1 MKVEF
6 PARKMPANRR
16 SRSLAPSPTIHYPW
30 TDPSEPARL
39 PPRLPLRWGSAL
51 ALGLGTTFCHPAARV
66 TLPTP
71 APALDACAPSGADSA
86 RVPDTLVIGVSGAVD
101 PVHAPIPYSDA
112 ERIVFRQLYET
123 LIRIDCAG
131 LARPGLADSWSASES
146 GRRWTFTLRDDAA
159 FSDGSTVTAADVIA
173 SWQARARAG
182 PPAFEVAA
190 EGARVL
196 GVRLREPASTV
207 PLVFADPGLAVTR
220 LVPDRDWPAGTGT
233 YTADTSAGRVIVT
246 PNRGGGLP
254 VLVLRSSGAGDA
266 RDLLDAGVDLLVT
279 DDPAVLSY
287 AAGRPG
293 TTTTPLPWDRTYV
306 LLGVAGVP
314 GVSDN
319 QRAGLA
325 RDAVRVAARPATA
338 ASQFWWFAFEA
349 CRDTPPPFAGSPPPR
364 SSRGSLAY
372 ADDDRTARDL
382 AERLVALGTVGLV
395 SARALGVPGAEF
407 AAALAAGGLS
417 HYVVSLP
424 RAALDPCA
432 EVRRLLGWAPWLAVA
447 GAGLEPLVDTRRHVI
462 VRRGAGAF
470 TVDWDGILR
479 VR

>member
-1 MKVEF
+1 M
-6 PARKMPANRR
+6 
-16 SRSLAPSPTIHYPW
+16 
-30 TDPSEPARL
+30 

-66 TLPTP
+66 TPPTP
-71 APALDACAPSGADSA
+71 ASAIDACAPSGADA
-86 RVPDTLVIGVSGAVD
+86 TRVPDTLVIGVSGTVD
-101 PVHAPIPYSDA
+101 PAHAPIPDSDA

-123 LIRIDCAG
+123 LIRLDCTG
-131 LARPGLADSWSASES
+131 QARPGLADSWIASES
-146 GRRWTFTLRDDAA
+146 GKRWTFTLRDGAA
-159 FSDGSTVTAADVIA
+159 FWDGHTVTAADVIA
-173 SWQARARAG
+173 SWQSRILAEPRA
-182 PPAFEVAA
+182 FDVAA
-190 EGARVL
+190 EGERVI
-196 GVRLREPASTV
+196 GVRLREPTSTV
-207 PLVFADPGLAVTR
+207 PLVFADPGLAVTKS
-220 LVPDRDWPAGTGT
+220 LTDQDWPAGTGT

-246 PNRGGGLP
+246 PLRGGHP
-254 VLVLRSSGAGDA
+254 VLELRSSGVGDA

-293 TTTTPLPWDRTYV
+293 ATATPLPWDRTYV
-306 LLGVAGVP
+306 VLGVAGVP
-314 GVSDN
+314 GISDT

-338 ASQFWWFAFEA
+338 ASQFWWFAFES
-349 CRDTPPPFAGSPPPR
+349 CRDNPAPTAGSPPAR

-372 ADDDRTARDL
+372 ADEDRPARDL
-382 AERLVALGTVGLV
+382 AERLVALGTVGMV
-395 SARALGVPGAEF
+395 SARAVGVPATDF
-407 AAALAAGGLS
+407 AAALAAGGSS

-432 EVRRLLGWAPWLAVA
+432 EVRRLLRRAPWLAAA

-462 VRRGAGAF
+462 VRRGAEAF

>member
-1 MKVEF
+1 
-6 PARKMPANRR
+6 
-16 SRSLAPSPTIHYPW
+16 
-30 TDPSEPARL
+30 
-39 PPRLPLRWGSAL
+39 L
-51 ALGLGTTFCHPAARV
+51 ALGLGTIFCHPAARV

-71 APALDACAPSGADSA
+71 APALDACAPSGADST
-86 RVPDTLVIGVSGAVD
+86 RVPDTLVIGVSGSVD
-101 PVHAPIPYSDA
+101 PVHAPIPHSDA
-112 ERIVFRQLYET
+112 ERFVFRQLYET

-131 LARPGLADSWSASES
+131 QAKPGLADLWSASES
-146 GRRWTFTLRDDAA
+146 GRRWTFTLRDGAT

-173 SWQARARAG
+173 SWQARVWAG
-182 PPAFEVAA
+182 PHAFEVAA
-190 EGARVL
+190 EGERVL
-196 GVRLREPASTV
+196 GVRLREPTTTV

-233 YTADTSAGRVIVT
+233 YAADTSVGRVIVT
-246 PNRGGGLP
+246 PLRGGGRP
-254 VLVLRSSGAGDA
+254 VLMLRSSGAGDA

-279 DDPAVLSY
+279 DDPAALSY

-293 TTTTPLPWDRTYV
+293 TTATPLPWDRTYV

-314 GVSDN
+314 GISDG

-349 CRDTPPPFAGSPPPR
+349 CRDTPPPFTGSPPARPT
-364 SSRGSLAY
+364 RGFLAY
-372 ADDDRTARDL
+372 AADDRPARDL
-382 AERLVALGTVGLV
+382 AERLVALRTVGLV
-395 SARALGVPGAEF
+395 SLGVPAADF
-407 AAALAAGGLS
+407 AAALAAGGS
-417 HYVVSLP
+417 SQYVVSLP

-432 EVRRLLGWAPWLAVA
+432 EVRRLVGRAPWLAA
-447 GAGLEPLVDTRRHVI
+447 PGAGLEPLVDTRRHVV
-462 VRRGAGAF
+462 VRRGAAAF